1 MSWQDF
7 LLIDLAPLSAAIL
20 SSLCCALCGNFLVL
34 RGQSMTVDA
43 ISHIVL
49 PGMVVS
55 YLLSGVVSFLYMF
68 WGAMA
73 AAILGI
79 LAIEALGRLHDRG
92 AVLGMVFSLFF
103 ALGILLLELFVDN
116 RVHLDVM
123 HILFGSL
130 ESVYWRGLGEETAFV
145 PLLRAIPTTLV
156 LLGGGLVFLLLCLFL
171 FYKELVLASF
181 DSSYARTQLA
191 GIRWLDYGLAL
202 VVTFTIIAAF
212 RLVGLILIVGMFVI
226 PPLIASFIA
235 RSLPARILAGCGVAV
250 MLCLLGY
257 GVAVYLPFYLVG
269 PELSFNLGGT
279 IVSLAA
285 LITFMVLF
293 IRRTLCPM
301 IFH

>member
-7 LLIDLAPLSAAIL
+7 LLIDLAPLLAAIL

-34 RGQSMTVDA
+34 RGQSMMVDA

-49 PGMVVS
+49 PGMVVA
-55 YLLSGVVSFLYMF
+55 YLLSGLVSFFYMF

-79 LAIEALGRLHDRG
+79 LVIEALSRFHDRG

-116 RVHLDVM
+116 RVHLDVQ

-130 ESVYWRGLGEETAFV
+130 EAVYWSGLGEGASIG
-145 PLLRAIPTTLV
+145 LLLQSLPINLV
-156 LLGGGLVFLLLCLFL
+156 LLGSLLIFLLLCLFL
-171 FYKELVLASF
+171 FYKELVLVSF
-181 DSSYARTQLA
+181 DSKYARSQFA
-191 GIRWLDYGLAL
+191 HIRWLDYGFAL
-202 VVTFTIIAAF
+202 VITFIIISAF

-235 RSLPARILAGCGVAV
+235 HRLPTRILVSCV
-250 MLCLLGY
+250 MAIVLCLLGY
-257 GVAVYLPFYLVG
+257 GVAVYLPFHLVG
-269 PELSFNLGGT
+269 AELSFNLGGS

-285 LITFMVLF
+285 LVAFVVLF
-293 IRRTLCPM
+293 VKKDLWQL